1 MHDFAWSASPNFV
14 TAEEAFSAPGV
25 PGVRIKL
32 YLDPAHKDLKERYFD
47 AAKSALASFGKWYG
61 TYPYSTLSIV
71 VPPESGNGAGG
82 MEYPTLVTAFG
93 AKNDSPGYELERT
106 VIHEIAHQY
115 FYGMIAS
122 NEFEEAWLDE
132 AFATYA
138 EERVM
143 EKNTGL
149 PPIRRLREHPLL
161 PLHR

>member
-115 FYGMIAS
+115 FT
-122 NEFEEAWLDE
+122 E
-132 AFATYA
+132 
-138 EERVM
+138 
-143 EKNTGL
+143 
-149 PPIRRLREHPLL
+149 
-161 PLHR
+161 